1 MEEIIK
7 FFDDAKMFFIATVED
22 DQPRVRPFGGLLA
35 LNNKLYFN
43 TNSTKNV
50 YKQMIEN
57 PKVELCAFNK
67 GVWIRI
73 SGEAI
78 KETSDELKEAM
89 FKAQPGVAKMYQG
102 KEDIFEIFSLQN
114 VVAKKYSIK
123 GEEVLYKYN

>member
-1 MEEIIK
+1 MEEIIQ

-22 DQPRVRPFGGLLA
+22 NQPRVRPFGGLLS

-57 PKVELCAFNK
+57 PKVELCAFYK
-67 GVWIRI
+67 GIWIRI

-78 KETSDELKEAM
+78 KETSYELKEAM
-89 FKAQPGVAKMYQG
+89 FKAQPGVAKLYQG
-102 KEDIFEIFSLQN
+102 KEDIFEVFELQK

-123 GEEVLYKYN
+123 GEEIIYNYN

>member
-1 MEEIIK
+1 MEEIIR

-22 DQPRVRPFGGLLA
+22 NQPRVRPFGGLLMY
-35 LNNKLYFN
+35 NNKLYFN

-57 PKVELCAFNK
+57 PKVELCAFDK
-67 GVWIRI
+67 GIWIRI
-73 SGEAI
+73 CGQAI

-89 FKAQPGVAKMYQG
+89 FKAQPGVAKLYQG
-102 KEDIFEIFSLQN
+102 KEDIFEVFSLQK

-123 GEEVLYKYN
+123 GEEVIKI

>member
-1 MEEIIK
+1 
-7 FFDDAKMFFIATVED
+7 
-22 DQPRVRPFGGLLA
+22 
-35 LNNKLYFN
+35 
-43 TNSTKNV
+43 
-50 YKQMIEN
+50 MIEN

-67 GVWIRI
+67 GTWIRI

-114 VVAKKYSIK
+114 AVAKKYSIK
-123 GEEVLYKYN
+123 GEETIKL

>member
-1 MEEIIK
+1 MEEIIQ
-7 FFDDAKMFFIATVED
+7 FFNDAKMFFIATVED
-22 DQPRVRPFGGLLA
+22 NQPRVRPFGGLLMY
-35 LNNKLYFN
+35 NNKLYFN

-57 PKVELCAFNK
+57 PKVELCAFDK
-67 GVWIRI
+67 GTWIRI
-73 SGEAI
+73 CGEVI

-102 KEDIFEIFSLQN
+102 KEDIFEVFSLQK

-123 GEEVLYKYN
+123 GEEIINI